1 MSIKFKKTVGIGDAT
16 LLTGVSQK
24 QLRSWEGRYFP
35 DPDRVVCGERAYRR
49 YTQADIELIQRI
61 KQYRDQ
67 GYTLEAAA
75 KFANK
80 EEVKNA

>member
-1 MSIKFKKTVGIGDAT
+1 MSIKFQKTVGIGDAT

-24 QLRSWEGRYFP
+24 QLRSWEKRYFP

-49 YTQADIELIQRI
+49 YTQADIELIQKI
-61 KQYRDQ
+61 KKYRDQ

-80 EEVKNA
+80 EVLKNA

>member
-24 QLRSWEGRYFP
+24 QLRSWESRFFP
-35 DPDRVVCGERAYRR
+35 EPDRVVCGERAYRR
-49 YTQADIELIQRI
+49 YTQADIELIQKI
-61 KQYRDQ
+61 KKYRDQ